1 MKLILDSI
9 TQKTRIHSH
18 LILVVIFAILYWIS
32 GKIERYFE
40 MTVIDNYGRETKE
53 KVVSMSFFRCLYFSL
68 ITQTTVGYG
77 HYDPP
82 TIISETVN
90 ILQLLSI
97 LGVYLF

>member
-1 MKLILDSI
+1 MKLILDTL
-9 TQKTRIHSH
+9 TQKTIIYSH

-32 GKIERYFE
+32 GKIERYFD
-40 MTVIDNYGRETKE
+40 MNFIDEYGRETE
-53 KVVSMSFFRCLYFSL
+53 KKVIPMSFFRCLYFSL

-77 HYDPP
+77 HHDPP

-97 LGVYLF
+97 LVVYLF

>member
-1 MKLILDSI
+1 MKLILDTL
-9 TQKTRIHSH
+9 TQKTIIHSH

-40 MTVIDNYGRETKE
+40 MNFIDEYGRETDK
-53 KVVSMSFFRCLYFSL
+53 KVIPMSFFRCLYFSL

-77 HYDPP
+77 HHDPP
-82 TIISETVN
+82 TFISETVN
-90 ILQLLSI
+90 VLQLLSI